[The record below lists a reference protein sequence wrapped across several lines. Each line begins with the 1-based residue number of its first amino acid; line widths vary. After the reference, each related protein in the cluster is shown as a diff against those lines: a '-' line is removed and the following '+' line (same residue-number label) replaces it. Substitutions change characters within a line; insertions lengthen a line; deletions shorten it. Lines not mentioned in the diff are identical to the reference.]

1 MSAFVPSTAGLPRRR
16 SWLLPLRFAL
26 REMRGGLR
34 GFAVFIA
41 CIALGVMAIA
51 GVGSFAASLA
61 DGLARE
67 GSVILGGDMAFS
79 LIHREAGPAER
90 AFLYR
95 QGTVSVAAT
104 TRSMARSAD
113 GRAALVELKAV
124 DDRYPLYGKVELEP
138 AMPLAD
144 ALAERDGAFGAVV
157 ESALLARLD
166 LKPGDRIEVGQA
178 PIEIRAVLKT
188 EPDKLAGGIGFG
200 PRLLTSESALRA
212 TALLQPGSL
221 VRWRYRLRLTAGE
234 SAGASTGAVAAAAG
248 REFPDAGWRIRTRD
262 NASPSLERN
271 IERFTQFLTLVGL
284 TALLVGGVGVANAVK
299 GHLDRRRSAIATMK
313 SFGAT
318 GGRIFAVYLTQVMIF
333 AAAGTAIGLAL
344 GAALPFGIAWAFGA
358 VIPLPIEPS
367 LQPDKL
373 ALAVLY
379 GLLTAV
385 AFTLWPL
392 GRAHDVPVSALFR
405 EHVAAQARWP
415 RRRYVVATAIVIVAL
430 AALAIALAYDRR
442 IATIFV
448 GAAVV
453 VFAVLH
459 IVALLVMQ
467 AAKRAPRTGSA
478 LLRLAVANIH
488 RPGALTP
495 TVVQSL
501 GLGLALLVVVT
512 QIDGNLQRQF
522 MAALPDRA
530 PSLFFVD
537 IPSSQADA
545 FEAFLRQRAPDAKL
559 ERVPMLRGRI
569 VSANGVKA
577 EDLKPSQQA
586 QWVLNSDRGITYA
599 TEIPR
604 GSRLVE
610 GAWWAPD
617 VSGPPLVSMEGRI
630 AEGLGLKLGDT
641 VTVNVLGRNI
651 TAQIANLRSVDWQNL
666 GINFVL
672 VFSPNSF
679 RGAPHT
685 HIATLTY
692 PNGGTAAEEVD
703 LLKAAADAFPTV
715 TTVRVKEALDA
726 IGGVVTNLALG
737 IRGASLV
744 TLVAAVLVLGGALA
758 AGHRHRVYDAVILRT
773 LGATRR
779 RLLAAYAF
787 EYLLLGLATAVFG
800 VAVGSIAAFFV
811 VRDVMNLSF
820 AWLPLPAFA
829 AALGALAVTVVLG
842 LLGTFTAL
850 GHKPAPVL
858 RNL

>member
-1 MSAFVPSTAGLPRRR
+1 M
-16 SWLLPLRFAL
+16 
-26 REMRGGLR
+26 
-34 GFAVFIA
+34 
-41 CIALGVMAIA
+41 
-51 GVGSFAASLA
+51 
-61 DGLARE
+61 
-67 GSVILGGDMAFS
+67 
-79 LIHREAGPAER
+79 
-90 AFLYR
+90 
-95 QGTVSVAAT
+95 
-104 TRSMARSAD
+104 
-113 GRAALVELKAV
+113 
-124 DDRYPLYGKVELEP
+124 
-138 AMPLAD
+138 
-144 ALAERDGAFGAVV
+144 
-157 ESALLARLD
+157 
-166 LKPGDRIEVGQA
+166 
-178 PIEIRAVLKT
+178 
-188 EPDKLAGGIGFG
+188 
-200 PRLLTSESALRA
+200 
-212 TALLQPGSL
+212 
-221 VRWRYRLRLTAGE
+221 
-234 SAGASTGAVAAAAG
+234 
-248 REFPDAGWRIRTRD
+248 
-262 NASPSLERN
+262 
-271 IERFTQFLTLVGL
+271 
-284 TALLVGGVGVANAVK
+284 
-299 GHLDRRRSAIATMK
+299 
-313 SFGAT
+313 
-318 GGRIFAVYLTQVMIF
+318 QV
-333 AAAGTAIGLAL
+333 
-344 GAALPFGIAWAFGA
+344 
-358 VIPLPIEPS
+358 
-367 LQPDKL
+367 
-373 ALAVLY
+373 
-379 GLLTAV
+379 
-385 AFTLWPL
+385 
-392 GRAHDVPVSALFR
+392 
-405 EHVAAQARWP
+405 
-415 RRRYVVATAIVIVAL
+415 
-430 AALAIALAYDRR
+430 
-442 IATIFV
+442 
-448 GAAVV
+448 
-453 VFAVLH
+453 
-459 IVALLVMQ
+459 
-467 AAKRAPRTGSA
+467 AKRAPRTGSA

-512 QIDGNLQRQF
+512 QIDGNLRRQF

-530 PSLFFVD
+530 PSLYFVD

-545 FEAFLRQRAPDAKL
+545 FEAFLRRRAPDAKL

-610 GAWWAPD
+610 GTWWAPD
-617 VSGPPLVSMEGRI
+617 VSGPPLVSMERRI
-630 AEGLGLKLGDT
+630 ADGLGLKLGDT

-651 TAQIANLRSVDWQNL
+651 AARIANLRSVDWQNL

-672 VFSPNSF
+672 VFSPNAF

-692 PNGGTAAEEVD
+692 PNGGTAAEEVN

-726 IGGVVTNLALG
+726 IGVVVTNLALG

-820 AWLPLPAFA
+820 VWLPLPAIA